1 MRYVFG
7 PVPSRRLGFSLGV
20 DVLPM
25 KVCSY
30 NCIYCQLGRT
40 TRKTMQ
46 RDEYVPID
54 PVVEELNHV
63 LSMGQ
68 RIDYITFSGSGEP
81 TLHVK
86 IGEMIRSVKRMTSIP
101 VAVLTNGSLL
111 GMEEVREDL
120 SAADLV
126 IPSMDAVSEEVFR
139 RINRPHGTLDIGEV
153 LEGLKAFHREFR
165 GPIWLEI
172 MLVKGVNDDP
182 EEIERMA
189 QVTAEIGPD
198 RIQLNTVVRPPAEA
212 FARPLTA
219 EEMERIRDHIGEPA
233 EVVAAFQQREQ
244 SAYRADV
251 EQAILAMASRR
262 PVTLRDLSSSLGLH
276 PNEVIPYV
284 ETLEEAG
291 RVRSVGFGEERYY
304 EAVPC
309 EA

>member
-1 MRYVFG
+1 MSYIFG

-20 DVLPM
+20 DVIPL

-40 TRKTMQ
+40 TRKTMH
-46 RDEYVPID
+46 RDEYVPVA
-54 PVVEELNHV
+54 PVVEELQNV

-81 TLHVK
+81 TLHAQ
-86 IGEMIRSVKRMTSIP
+86 IGEIIRAVKGMTSIP

-111 GMEEVREDL
+111 CLKKVREDL

-126 IPSMDAVSEEVFR
+126 VPSMDAISEEVFR
-139 RINRPHGTLDIGEV
+139 RINRPHGRLRIEAV
-153 LEGLKAFHREFR
+153 LGGLKAFRRDFQ
-165 GPIWLEI
+165 GKVWLEI
-172 MLVKGVNDDP
+172 MLVKGVNDHP

-189 QVTAEIGPD
+189 RVAAEIGPD

-212 FARPLTA
+212 SARPLTM
-219 EEMERIRDHIGEPA
+219 EEMEWIRDQMGERA
-233 EVVAAFQQREQ
+233 EVIAAFQRREQ
-244 SAYRADV
+244 SAYRADM
-251 EQAILAMASRR
+251 EQAILAMVARR

-276 PNEVIPYV
+276 PNEVIKYV
-284 ETLEEAG
+284 EVLEEAG

-304 EAVPC
+304 EAG
-309 EA
+309 EGR